1 MRILATYMGHESTIT
16 VYDNGK
22 ITTIELDKLT
32 GEKWFRGANIPYA
45 ELANILLEAFEYTG
59 GNKFDVWINGSFDHN
74 MFNGQVWHQRFGRI
88 VDAKRVIHGPG
99 HHLLHA
105 YCGLFQSPF
114 DKALILSSD
123 GGGNDGNFNIYR
135 ADKKTGISLF
145 EKIERF
151 DFATTYGLVGSLSPE
166 IKENQDFLNIAG
178 KAMGLAAFYTPSEPL
193 TDLDR
198 GIRDDAHAIHG
209 GQGTRRLR
217 KHFSELDTDSK
228 KDWKNHNIN
237 LSRRKKGLIQ
247 LDDEL
252 AARRLLYWNQY
263 ALDHKMQNI
272 LDDRQYEV
280 FSRYDAQ
287 IILVGGVALNVTTNE
302 YLKSDGYNTF
312 VPCNPSD
319 RGLSLGMIY
328 WYLYLTGMDI
338 PEGSQHF
345 SGMPLIK
352 DKIQKTKRKAT
363 IKSIAKLLRAG
374 AIIGVAEGPNE
385 IGQRALGRRSIICDP
400 TIPDMK
406 DKINAQVK
414 FREKYRPFAPIMLEE
429 HLHYL
434 DTVNV
439 DNLEYMS
446 YGIKTTEE
454 FQESFPSVC
463 HVDGTA
469 RAQLCTDT
477 NSTVYKL
484 MKELGTPLLNTSFNI
499 QGQPIIARESEAFIM
514 LEQGGLDAILLEG
527 VLYKKPLDDK

>member
-16 VYDNGK
+16 IYDNGK

-32 GEKWFRGANIPYA
+32 GEKWFRGANTPYA
-45 ELANILLEAFEYTG
+45 ELANILEEAFEYTG
-59 GNKFDVWINGSFDHN
+59 GNKFDVWINGSFDHAK
-74 MFNGQVWHQRFGRI
+74 FNGQVWHQRFGRI

-105 YCGLFQSPF
+105 YCGLYQSPF
-114 DKALILSSD
+114 DKALIFSSD

-145 EKIERF
+145 ENIDRF
-151 DFATTYGLVGSLSPE
+151 DFATTYGLLGSLSPE
-166 IKENQDFLNIAG
+166 IKEQHDFLNIAG
-178 KAMGLAAFYTPSEPL
+178 KAMGLAAFYTPPRPL
-193 TDLDR
+193 TDLDK
-198 GIRDDAHAIHG
+198 GIRDDVAAAYS
-209 GQGTRRLR
+209 GQGTKRFF
-217 KHFSELDTDSK
+217 KYFPELGRP
-228 KDWKNHNIN
+228 KDWKANNVGV
-237 LSRRKKGLIQ
+237 SRTKGLIQ
-247 LDDEL
+247 IGDEL

-263 ALDHKMQNI
+263 TLDHKMQAI

-280 FSRYDAQ
+280 YSRYDAQ

-302 YLKSDGYNTF
+302 YLKQDGYNTF

-352 DKIQKTKRKAT
+352 DKVQKTKRKAS
-363 IKSIAKLLRAG
+363 IKSIAKLLREG
-374 AIIGVAEGPNE
+374 AIIGVAEGTNE

-400 TIPDMK
+400 SIPDMK
-406 DKINAQVK
+406 DRINTQVK
-414 FREKYRPFAPIMLEE
+414 FREQYRPFAPILLEE

-434 DTVNV
+434 DTVHT
-439 DNLEYMS
+439 DNLEFMS
-446 YGIKTTEE
+446 YGMKTTEE
-454 FQESFPSVC
+454 FQELYPSVC

-527 VLYKKPLDDK
+527 VLYKKPPDDK